1 MIIPAMRYQDPDAA
15 VAWLV
20 EAFGLAEH
28 TVYRD
33 DEGHV
38 GHAELRHGDDPGGGV
53 IMVSGARDTGWM
65 GGHEADAL
73 ASPISIYLVVE
84 DPQAHFERAKAA
96 GARIVRDLEH
106 MDYGSHEYSAR
117 DIEGH
122 LWSFGTYRP

>member
-1 MIIPAMRYQDPDAA
+1 MIVPAMRYQDPDAA
-15 VAWLV
+15 VAFLV
-20 EAFGLAEH
+20 EAFGLTEH
-28 TVYRD
+28 NVHRD

-38 GHAELRHGDDPGGGV
+38 GHAELRHGDDV
-53 IMVSGARDTGWM
+53 LMVSGPRDPGWL
-65 GGHEADAL
+65 GGGTADAL

-96 GARIVRDLEH
+96 GATIVRDLEH

-117 DIEGH
+117 DPEGN

>member
-15 VAWLV
+15 VTFLV
-20 EAFGLAEH
+20 EAFGLTEH
-28 TVYRD
+28 NVYRD

-38 GHAELRHGDDPGGGV
+38 GHAELRHGDDYL
-53 IMVSGARDTGWM
+53 MVSGPRDAGWL
-65 GGHEADAL
+65 GGRAADAL
-73 ASPISIYLVVE
+73 ASPISVYLVVE

-96 GARIVRDLEH
+96 GATIVRDLEH

-117 DIEGH
+117 DPEGH